1 MLCIFLV
8 FSLDITRISLLDK
21 AQLTA
26 KQYSV
31 ELHELRYT
39 QIFVNDYWT
48 AVLHK
53 SRLAEFPDTELIM
66 EGWL

>member
-39 QIFVNDYWT
+39 KIFVNDYWT

-66 EGWL
+66 EG

>member
-8 FSLDITRISLLDK
+8 LSLDITRISLLDK

-26 KQYSV
+26 KQYRV

-48 AVLHK
+48 TVLHN
-53 SRLAEFPDTELIM
+53 SRLAEFPDMELMNM
-66 EGWL
+66 EG

>member
-31 ELHELRYT
+31 EQHELRYT

-48 AVLHK
+48 TVLHN
-53 SRLAEFPDTELIM
+53 SRLAEFPDTELMNM
-66 EGWL
+66 EG